1 MTPLI
6 RHYLEGKLFEWMMS
20 LGMIGLGL
28 EIILMPDTVNTPSFL
43 LISLIFPKISI
54 DAFMIFFGSLR
65 IAALV
70 ANGRSTVY
78 GPHARAIGAIAGA
91 VLWAQFDISIIY
103 SLKHGS
109 DSPPVAMAFW
119 FVFIF
124 GELYSAYR
132 AAIDIRYHQ
141 QSSA

>member
-28 EIILMPDTVNTPSFL
+28 EIIFMPDTVNAPSFL

-78 GPHARAIGAIAGA
+78 GPHARAFGAIAGA

-103 SLKHGS
+103 SLKQDRKS
-109 DSPPVAMAFW
+109 V
-119 FVFIF
+119 V
-124 GELYSAYR
+124 
-132 AAIDIRYHQ
+132 
-141 QSSA
+141 